1 MPPSSDHASPGRLD
15 GVTIVFD
22 LDGTL
27 VETAPDLVEVLNI
40 VLVEQGLSPL
50 PFEVARTMIGRG
62 ARGLLE
68 RGFAAEG
75 APLDDEKA
83 QALTEKFIALYLG
96 RIAEKSTPF
105 PGVQAALDALSG
117 AGAKLCVCT
126 NKRTDLSVALL
137 DALDLSQRFAAIVGA
152 DSAPAPKPD
161 RRHILA
167 AVEAAGGSIDRAIMV
182 GDSATDVNA
191 AKATG
196 VPCIVVSFGYTEIP
210 PIELG
215 ADALIDDFSEL
226 VDAVDALLAPCSAQP
241 VGL

>member
-15 GVTIVFD
+15 GVTIAFD

-27 VETAPDLVEVLNI
+27 VETAPDLVDVLNI
-40 VLVEQGLSPL
+40 VLVEQGLAPL
-50 PFEVARTMIGRG
+50 PFEVARLMVGRG

-75 APLDDEKA
+75 VPLDDDRAK
-83 QALTEKFIALYLG
+83 ALTERFIALYFA
-96 RIAEKSTPF
+96 RIAKKSTPF
-105 PGVQAALDALSG
+105 PGVEAALDTLAD

-137 DALDLSQRFAAIVGA
+137 DALNLSGRFAAIVGA
-152 DSAPAPKPD
+152 DSTPAPKPD

-196 VPCIVVSFGYTEIP
+196 VPCVVVSFGYTEIP

-215 ADALIDDFSEL
+215 ADALIDDYAEL
-226 VDAVDALLAPCSAQP
+226 IDAIDTLMAPCSAQP
-241 VGL
+241 VRL